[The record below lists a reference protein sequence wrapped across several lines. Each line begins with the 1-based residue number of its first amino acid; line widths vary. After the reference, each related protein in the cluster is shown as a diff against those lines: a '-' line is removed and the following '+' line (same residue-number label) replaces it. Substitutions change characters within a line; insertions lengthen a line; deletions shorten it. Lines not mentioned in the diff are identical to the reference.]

1 VLNPAHAS
9 TAPVKFFSLD
19 ETSACQAH
27 ASLHYDNTTL
37 AEIIT
42 GTEAGLAT
50 GPVTWQVTITPRNVH
65 CIESLLL
72 MAGISGCELAV
83 APAPELNDR
92 ERAFLEDVL
101 AHCGHPAGAQQKAAP
116 KSGPGVYLDF
126 ARAYLKVLPGMLPAV
141 LRRRK
146 DVHDRQFRHATLIGG
161 YGSEHIGDIAGLGGV
176 LLRLQQ
182 QFGVC
187 EASLFS
193 HRPEYTRRLAAH
205 LDTPVKLEVLPWQP
219 VQVQRELKKPGLL
232 VRAGGQIMDMPP
244 AMLRQLGAIYTARRR
259 GRPVLLEGVE
269 IGPFQYAPS
278 RWVARRIVQSAD
290 RITLHTTG
298 AAQDPVLEQLDI
310 STAQDPAFD
319 YLATRGKLSRLAA
332 PERKSVDALLENT
345 EDHIIVGINMR
356 PLQHFSGSPS
366 EPYSRTME
374 ERIFQHLAVA
384 MTDYARLAPAPVT
397 YIFFPVNLLQDGNSD
412 LAAAWRLHRM
422 LHRGLDL
429 RVWEADPDI
438 DAVLYLLRN
447 LDMALA
453 MRFHACIFAMSQ
465 GLPTIGIDYDIG
477 AGGKVLQLFRDREL
491 VEDVRRLN
499 EADIHFMV
507 ERLLKNQPGGNNHPD
522 MYP

>member
-1 VLNPAHAS
+1 
-9 TAPVKFFSLD
+9 VKYFNLD
-19 ETSACQAH
+19 EASACQAH
-27 ASLHYDNTTL
+27 ASLHYDNTML

-42 GTEAGLAT
+42 ATQAALAT
-50 GPVTWQVTITPRNVH
+50 GPAAWQVTITPRNVH

-83 APAPELNDR
+83 VPAAELNDR

-101 AHCGHPAGAQQKAAP
+101 AHRGQPACAQASR
-116 KSGPGVYLDF
+116 SGTGVYLDF
-126 ARAYLKVLPGMLPAV
+126 ARAYLKVLPGMLPAA

-146 DVHDRQFRHATLIGG
+146 DVRDRQFRHATLIGG
-161 YGSEHIGDIAGLGGV
+161 YGGEHIGDIAGLGGV

-182 QFGVC
+182 QFGVTA
-187 EASLFS
+187 ASLFS
-193 HRPEYTRRLAAH
+193 QRPQYTRHLAAH
-205 LDTPVKLEVLPWQP
+205 LDLPVTLEVLPWQP
-219 VQVQRELKKPGLL
+219 AAVQRELKKAGLL
-232 VRAGGQIMDMPP
+232 VQAGGQIMDLPP

-259 GRPVLLEGVE
+259 GRPVLLEGVD
-269 IGPFQYAPS
+269 IGPFHYKPS
-278 RWVARRIVQSAD
+278 RWVARRIVQAAD
-290 RITLHTTG
+290 RITLRTPG
-298 AAQDPVLEQLDI
+298 SAQNPVLERLDF
-310 STAQDPAFD
+310 STGQDPAFE
-319 YLATRGKLSRLAA
+319 YLATRRKLGRLAA
-332 PERKSVDALLENT
+332 RERISVDALLENT

-356 PLQHFSGSPS
+356 PLRHFSGSPS

-397 YIFFPVNLLQDGNSD
+397 YIFFPVNLLQDGCSD

-429 RVWEADPDI
+429 RIWEADPDI
-438 DAVLYLLRN
+438 DALLYLLRN
-447 LDMALA
+447 LDMVLA

-465 GLPTIGIDYDIG
+465 GRPTIGIDYDIG

>member
-1 VLNPAHAS
+1 
-9 TAPVKFFSLD
+9 
-19 ETSACQAH
+19 
-27 ASLHYDNTTL
+27 
-37 AEIIT
+37 
-42 GTEAGLAT
+42 
-50 GPVTWQVTITPRNVH
+50 
-65 CIESLLL
+65 
-72 MAGISGCELAV
+72 CELAV
-83 APAPELNDR
+83 EPAPELSDR

-101 AHCGHPAGAQQKAAP
+101 AHCRHPAAARRKTAPESVVGA
-116 KSGPGVYLDF
+116 YRDF
-126 ARAYLKVLPGMLPAV
+126 AHAYLKVLPGMLAAA

-146 DVHDRQFRHATLIGG
+146 DVSGRQFRHATLIGA

-182 QFGVC
+182 QFGVH
-187 EASLFS
+187 EACLFS
-193 HRPEYTRRLAAH
+193 HRPAYTRRLVAH
-205 LDTPVKLEVLPWQP
+205 LDTPVTLEVLPWQP
-219 VQVQRELKKPGLL
+219 VDVQRKLKATGLL
-232 VRAGGQIMDMPP
+232 VRAGGQLMDLPP

-259 GRPVLLEGVE
+259 GRPVLLEGVD
-269 IGPFQYAPS
+269 IGPFRYTPS
-278 RWVARRIVQSAD
+278 RWVARRMAQAAN
-290 RITLHTTG
+290 RITLRTCG

-310 STAQDPAFD
+310 STGQDPAFD
-319 YLATRGKLSRLAA
+319 YLATRGKLGRLS
-332 PERKSVDALLENT
+332 ERARKCVDALLENT
-345 EDHIIVGINMR
+345 EDRIIVGINMR
-356 PLQHFSGSPS
+356 PLRHFSGSPD

-374 ERIFQHLAVA
+374 ERILQHLAVA

-397 YIFFPVNLLQDGNSD
+397 YIFFPVNLLQAGCSD

-429 RVWEADPDI
+429 RIWEADPDI

-477 AGGKVLQLFRDREL
+477 AGGKVLQLFRDRER

-507 ERLLKNQPGGNNHPD
+507 ERLLKNQPGGNNQPD

>member
-1 VLNPAHAS
+1 
-9 TAPVKFFSLD
+9 VKYFSLD
-19 ETSACQAH
+19 DTSACQAH
-27 ASLHYDNTTL
+27 ASLHHDDTTL

-42 GTEAGLAT
+42 DTQAALAT
-50 GPVTWQVTITPRNVH
+50 GPVTWQVTVTPRNVH

-72 MAGISGCELAV
+72 MAGISGCDLAV
-83 APAPELNDR
+83 EPAPELSDR
-92 ERAFLEDVL
+92 EREFLEDVL
-101 AHCGHPAGAQQKAAP
+101 THCGHPAGARQKTAAG
-116 KSGPGVYLDF
+116 STIGVYLDF

-146 DVHDRQFRHATLIGG
+146 DVRDRQFPHATLIGD
-161 YGSEHIGDIAGLGGV
+161 YGSEHIGDIASLGGV
-176 LLRLQQ
+176 LLRLHQ
-182 QFGVC
+182 QFGVR

-193 HRPEYTRRLAAH
+193 QRPEYTRRLAAH
-205 LDTPVKLEVLPWQP
+205 LDTPVTLEVLPWQP
-219 VQVQRELKKPGLL
+219 VPLQQELKKTGLL
-232 VRAGGQIMDMPP
+232 VRAGGQLMDQPP

-259 GRPVLLEGVE
+259 GRPVLLEGVD
-269 IGPFQYAPS
+269 IGPFQYTPS
-278 RWVARRIVQSAD
+278 RLVARHIVQAAD
-290 RITLHTTG
+290 RITLRSPGT
-298 AAQDPVLEQLDI
+298 AQDPVLEQLKVG
-310 STAQDPAFD
+310 TGQDPAFD
-319 YLATRGKLSRLAA
+319 YLATRGRLGRLAA
-332 PERKSVDALLENT
+332 RERKRVDALLEGS

-356 PLQHFSGSPS
+356 PMQHFSGSPS

-397 YIFFPVNLLQDGNSD
+397 YIFFPMNLRQEGCSD

-429 RVWEADPDI
+429 RIWEADPDI
-438 DAVLYLLRN
+438 DTVLYLLRN

-465 GLPTIGIDYDIG
+465 GLPTIGIDYDTG
-477 AGGKVLQLFRDREL
+477 TGGKVLQLFRDREL

-499 EADIHFMV
+499 AADIHFMV

>member
-1 VLNPAHAS
+1 
-9 TAPVKFFSLD
+9 VKYFNLD

-27 ASLHYDNTTL
+27 ASLHYDDTML
-37 AEIIT
+37 AEII
-42 GTEAGLAT
+42 ASSRIALAR
-50 GPVTWQVTITPRNVH
+50 GPVTWQVTVTPRNVY

-72 MAGISGCELAV
+72 MAGISGCELDV
-83 APAPELNDR
+83 EPAAELDDR

-101 AHCGHPAGAQQKAAP
+101 AHRGHPAGAPA
-116 KSGPGVYLDF
+116 SGSATGVYLDF
-126 ARAYLKVLPGMLPAV
+126 ARAYLKVLPGMLPAA

-146 DVHDRQFRHATLIGG
+146 DLRGRQFRHATLIGNF
-161 YGSEHIGDIAGLGGV
+161 GSEHIGDIASLGGV

-182 QFGVC
+182 QFGVS
-187 EASLFS
+187 EASLLS
-193 HRPEYTRRLAAH
+193 RRPEYTRRLAAH
-205 LDTPVKLEVLPWQP
+205 LDTPVTLEVLPWQP
-219 VQVQRELKKPGLL
+219 DEIQRELKKTGLL
-232 VRAGGQIMDMPP
+232 VRAGGQIMDLPP
-244 AMLRQLGAIYTARRR
+244 AMLRQLGTIYSARRR
-259 GRPVLLEGVE
+259 GRPVLLEGVD
-269 IGPFQYAPS
+269 IGPVHYKPS
-278 RWVARRIVQSAD
+278 RWVAQRIVQAAD
-290 RITLHTTG
+290 RISLRTPG
-298 AAQDPVLEQLDI
+298 SAQDPVLERLDI
-310 STAQDPAFD
+310 SAGQDPAFD
-319 YLATRGKLSRLAA
+319 YLATRGKLGRLATR
-332 PERKSVDALLENT
+332 ERISIDALLENT

-356 PLQHFSGSPS
+356 PLRHFSCSPS
-366 EPYSRTME
+366 EPYSRTLE

-397 YIFFPVNLLQDGNSD
+397 YIFFPVNLRQEGCSD

-429 RVWEADPDI
+429 RIWEADPDI

-477 AGGKVLQLFRDREL
+477 TDGKVLKLFRDRER

-499 EADIHFMV
+499 VADIHFMV

>member
-1 VLNPAHAS
+1 M
-9 TAPVKFFSLD
+9 KYFSLD
-19 ETSACQAH
+19 GSSACQAH

-37 AEIIT
+37 AEIISSSRD
-42 GTEAGLAT
+42 ALAT
-50 GPVTWQVTITPRNVH
+50 GPVTWRVTVTPCNVH

-83 APAPELNDR
+83 EPAPELDDR

-101 AHCGHPAGAQQKAAP
+101 AHRGHPCGVPA
-116 KSGPGVYLDF
+116 SGSAIRLYLDF

-146 DVHDRQFRHATLIGG
+146 DVRGRQFRHATLIGN
-161 YGSEHIGDIAGLGGV
+161 YGSEHIGDIAGLGGI

-182 QFGVC
+182 QFGVT

-193 HRPEYTRRLAAH
+193 QRPEYTRRLAAH
-205 LDTPVKLEVLPWQP
+205 LDTPVTLKVLPWQP
-219 VQVQRELKKPGLL
+219 DGIQRELKETGLF
-232 VRAGGQIMDMPP
+232 VRAGGQIMDLPP
-244 AMLRQLGAIYTARRR
+244 AMLRQLRAINSARRR
-259 GRPVLLEGVE
+259 GRPVLLEGVD
-269 IGPFQYAPS
+269 IGPVHYVPS
-278 RWVARRIVQSAD
+278 RWVARRIVQAAD
-290 RITLHTTG
+290 RISLRTPG
-298 AAQDPVLEQLDI
+298 SAQDPVLEQLDI
-310 STAQDPAFD
+310 SAGQDPAFD
-319 YLATRGKLSRLAA
+319 YLTTRGKLGRLATR
-332 PERKSVDALLENT
+332 ERISVDALLENT

-356 PLQHFSGSPS
+356 PLQHFNGSPS
-366 EPYSRTME
+366 APYSRTME

-397 YIFFPVNLLQDGNSD
+397 YIFFPVNLRQDGCSD

-422 LHRGLDL
+422 LHSGLDL
-429 RVWEADPDI
+429 RIWEADPDI

-477 AGGKVLQLFRDREL
+477 TDGKVLKLFRDRQR

-499 EADIHFMV
+499 VADIHFMV